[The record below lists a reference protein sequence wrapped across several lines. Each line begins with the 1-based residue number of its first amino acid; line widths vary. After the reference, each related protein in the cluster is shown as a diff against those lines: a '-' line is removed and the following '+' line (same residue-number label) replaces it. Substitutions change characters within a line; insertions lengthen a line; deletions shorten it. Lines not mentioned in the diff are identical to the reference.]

1 MTDFVV
7 AIGLVFV
14 IEGLLFAAFPE
25 MAKKA
30 LQSVIEAPDQ
40 FLRIVGI
47 SSAVVGVIL
56 IWLIRG

>member
-47 SSAVVGVIL
+47 SSAAIGVVL